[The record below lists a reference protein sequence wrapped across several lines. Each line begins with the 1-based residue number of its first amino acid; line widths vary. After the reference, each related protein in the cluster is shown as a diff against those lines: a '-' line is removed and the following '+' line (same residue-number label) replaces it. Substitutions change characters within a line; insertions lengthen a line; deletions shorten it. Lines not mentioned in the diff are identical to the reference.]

1 MVFRI
6 LRIFLKWVLV
16 EDVRLEKGF
25 VRVLLHWTCLESL
38 ARCDRQAFPTIHRM
52 ILSLDRTESVV
63 LGGLPPNHH
72 EETALVTTAALSAKL
87 CYPAII
93 EERDQHRNDNTHGP
107 AIKLLD
113 RDIQR
118 HIRQKTQDQVRI
130 LLKSS
135 NSATNPSVTGFSS
148 ASWVTSGR
156 TRDQAFQS
164 PSREKSTLARR
175 RLCEPLIGNSP
186 PVLSPK
192 IRPSEGS

>member
-1 MVFRI
+1 M
-6 LRIFLKWVLV
+6 
-16 EDVRLEKGF
+16 
-25 VRVLLHWTCLESL
+25 LLHWTCLESL
-38 ARCDRQAFPTIHRM
+38 ASCDRQAFPTIHRM

-93 EERDQHRNDNTHGP
+93 EERDQHRN

-118 HIRQKTQDQVRI
+118 HIRQKTQDQWRI
-130 LLKSS
+130 LLESS

-156 TRDQAFQS
+156 TRHQAFQS

-175 RLCEPLIGNSP
+175 RLCEPEIGNSP